1 MMGRRRS
8 LIVVLALCAALGL
21 GVGARSSFFG
31 RIGPQPDG
39 TGITPN
45 HWLLTPA
52 GLQVEIG
59 DRPLG
64 IATAPDG
71 RYLVISNNGQGEQS
85 LVLFDTTTQKVIQT
99 IPYSSPEALFLGIV
113 ITPDSRRV
121 YASAGGNN
129 KIRVYDFDGRAMAE
143 GAPIVLGDA
152 KARIYPAG
160 LAISPDGAVLYA
172 ALNLDNAIVFIDTA
186 TGQVRSRVRLAPA
199 ARVED
204 IGPLPYALVQAGEKL
219 YVSEWNGGGVAVIDI
234 GQQQLLQRIPTGG
247 HASGLAL
254 SPDRKRLYVA
264 NATSDTVSVVDT
276 STNAVVGTVDLSPYP
291 GAPMGSMP
299 NALAVAPD
307 GGTL

>member
-1 MMGRRRS
+1 MAREPRRS
-8 LIVVLALCAALGL
+8 ILVVFLFVVLGACAV
-21 GVGARSSFFG
+21 VGSAFFG
-31 RIGPQPDG
+31 RCGPQQDG
-39 TGITPN
+39 AGLTRNVG
-45 HWLLTPA
+45 LLTPA
-52 GLQVEIG
+52 GLQVEVG

-64 IATAPDG
+64 MATTPDG
-71 RYLVISNNGQGEQS
+71 RYLLISNNGQGEQS
-85 LVLFDTTTQKVIQT
+85 LVLFDTMTQKVVQT

-160 LAISPDGAVLYA
+160 LAISPDGADLYA

-186 TGQVRSRVRLAPA
+186 AGQVRSRVRLAPA

-219 YVSEWNGGGVAVIDI
+219 YVSEWNGGGVSGIDI
-234 GQQQLLQRIPTGG
+234 GQQRLLQRIPTGG
-247 HASGLAL
+247 HARGLAL
-254 SPDRKRLYVA
+254 SPPRTRLFLA
-264 NATSDTVSVVDT
+264 NWANDTLRVLGPSD
-276 STNAVVGTVDLSPYP
+276 
-291 GAPMGSMP
+291 GAG
-299 NALAVAPD
+299 
-307 GGTL
+307 